1 MVILVHEVGHVL
13 VESVVQNAFAYSIAN
28 ADDET
33 FVMNTGESFAGDFV
47 DFIKMVEVGGSVV
60 LAAVTVA
67 VWIERR
73 EICAIFGVLDINATM
88 WRVKRAVTG
97 LAGWGDAVESVAAVH
112 SANKQIAW
120 FATHAKQMTWLIV
133 RKDFVRELD
142 HVGGFWRL
150 GRVEGT
156 DAKTVNG
163 LQSHKFGRLAAEIFE
178 EAALNNGVEIL
189 L

>member
-13 VESVVQNAFAYSIAN
+13 VESVVHDTFAYSIAN

-47 DFIKMVEVGGSVV
+47 DFVEMMKIGSSVV

-88 WRVKRAVTG
+88 WRVERAVTG
-97 LAGWGDAVESVAAVH
+97 LAGWSNAVESIAAIH
-112 SANKQIAW
+112 GA
-120 FATHAKQMTWLIV
+120 
-133 RKDFVRELD
+133 DE
-142 HVGGFWRL
+142 
-150 GRVEGT
+150 
-156 DAKTVNG
+156 
-163 LQSHKFGRLAAEIFE
+163 
-178 EAALNNGVEIL
+178 
-189 L
+189 